1 MTSGGMP
8 FDMTIH
14 DYDMARFL
22 TSSEVEEVYV
32 QGAILIDD
40 VFAECGDI
48 DTAVTT
54 LRFQNG
60 AIAVIDNSRKAAYG
74 YDQRVEVFGSK
85 GSVAVEND
93 DYNTAKIST
102 AEGIYQDKPK
112 YFFLERYQE
121 AFRTE
126 IKEFIQSITDH
137 REVFVDGNDGLQA
150 ELIAHAAH
158 RSLKEQRPV
167 TIREIKDEFKFL

>member
-1 MTSGGMP
+1 MFKGVILQVGFLRRFDHNFRRVYECVKEGKIGTPHIIKITSRDPEYSSKEYIMTSGGMP

-48 DTAVTT
+48 DTAVTN

-60 AIAVIDNSRKAAYG
+60 AIGVIDNSRKAAYG
-74 YDQRVEVFGSK
+74 YDQRVEVFGSCVVVNT
-85 GSVAVEND
+85 SEVWEN
-93 DYNTAKIST
+93 
-102 AEGIYQDKPK
+102 
-112 YFFLERYQE
+112 RC
-121 AFRTE
+121 
-126 IKEFIQSITDH
+126 
-137 REVFVDGNDGLQA
+137 
-150 ELIAHAAH
+150 
-158 RSLKEQRPV
+158 
-167 TIREIKDEFKFL
+167 